1 MSKFTDEEV
10 GEVFELTRQI
20 EKLLDGNEFN
30 IALNAL
36 LLAVAGGLNG
46 RGSKDKYMEM
56 VNSNLSN
63 WMKILDE
70 MSTDHLTE
78 EKALIEQ
85 FKQTDWYYQYGEGNG
100 YLQGKES
107 YEKTMRMV
115 TKMGER
121 GLELMEEYLA
131 ERGINQ

>member
-10 GEVFELTRQI
+10 GEVFELSRQI
-20 EKLLDGNEFN
+20 EKLLDSNDFN
-30 IALNAL
+30 VALNAL
-36 LLAVAGGLNG
+36 LLAVAKGLNG
-46 RGSKDKYMEM
+46 RGSKDQHMEV

-63 WMKILDE
+63 WMEILDE
-70 MSTDHLTE
+70 MSADHLAE

-115 TKMGER
+115 TEMGER
-121 GLELMEEYLA
+121 GLELMEKYIA
-131 ERGINQ
+131 EHGIKS